1 MSNRPKIEQ
10 PVHVVFEKICEIE
23 DRDERIAYLKENG
36 NRQVRTILQ
45 LAYNDKIILDVP
57 KGKPPFTPC
66 QDHNTP
72 VPLSKAFDNLARI
85 VKGTKLD
92 QVKKETVFISILES
106 IPEETA
112 KILIAA
118 KDGNLVTIQSKKYS
132 KITKSLVE
140 ATFPSL
146 LQ

>member
-1 MSNRPKIEQ
+1 MPKIEK
-10 PVHVVFEKICEIE
+10 PIHVIFDEICKIE
-23 DRDERIAYLKENG
+23 DRDERIAYLKENSY
-36 NRQVRTILQ
+36 RQVRTILQ

-66 QDHNTP
+66 QEHNSP
-72 VPLSKAFDNLARI
+72 VPISKAFANLGRL
-85 VKGTKLD
+85 VKGSDLN
-92 QVKKETVFISILES
+92 QIKKESIFIKICET

-118 KDGNLVTIQSKKYS
+118 KDGNLVTIQGKKYS

-140 ATFPSL
+140 ATFPEL